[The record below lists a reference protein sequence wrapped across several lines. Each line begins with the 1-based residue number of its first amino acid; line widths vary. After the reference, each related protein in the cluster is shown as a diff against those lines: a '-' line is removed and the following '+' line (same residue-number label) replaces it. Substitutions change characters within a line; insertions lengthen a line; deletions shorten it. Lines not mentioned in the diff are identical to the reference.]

1 METRSKENSNQDL
14 KKAKEFGRNQLKKLM
29 HLKTKKI
36 NAVSKSASLNTM
48 SMRVNIEEIRRM
60 VLGHLGGLQ
69 ATCTKATTK
78 MMKGTATERCA
89 GQTAQSTS
97 ALGNEEFNTV

>member
-36 NAVSKSASLNTM
+36 KAVSKSASLNTM

-60 VLGHLGGLQ
+60 VLGHSPRPR
-69 ATCTKATTK
+69 K
-78 MMKGTATERCA
+78 
-89 GQTAQSTS
+89 
-97 ALGNEEFNTV
+97 